1 MRRLTTGMGD
11 GYEDIADA
19 LLEKTASPIHMLI
32 VGASV
37 SQAMSETVDS
47 VDVREHFLEVR

>member
-1 MRRLTTGMGD
+1 MGD